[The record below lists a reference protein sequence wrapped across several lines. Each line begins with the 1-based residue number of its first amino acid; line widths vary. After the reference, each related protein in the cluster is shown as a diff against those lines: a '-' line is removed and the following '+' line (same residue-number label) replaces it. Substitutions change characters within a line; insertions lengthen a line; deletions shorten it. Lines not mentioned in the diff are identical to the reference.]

1 LAASC
6 PPSAHRGASIYLADK
21 HSVRSIAFG
30 GGPGPR
36 DDGFSA
42 QGDPALTPES
52 QPTYGAVQRRGSGY
66 PLRCLDLKLSQEQV
80 SMSEQQNVQIV
91 QNAYTAFAR
100 GNIQTILDSL
110 ADDVEWALPGEGLI
124 PQAGTYQKRDG
135 VARFFQTLTQT
146 TEFSNFEPREFI
158 AQG

>member
-1 LAASC
+1 
-6 PPSAHRGASIYLADK
+6 
-21 HSVRSIAFG
+21 
-30 GGPGPR
+30 
-36 DDGFSA
+36 
-42 QGDPALTPES
+42 
-52 QPTYGAVQRRGSGY
+52 
-66 PLRCLDLKLSQEQV
+66 
-80 SMSEQQNVQIV
+80 MSEQQNVQNVQIV

-124 PQAGTYQKRDG
+124 PQAGTYHKRDG

-158 AQG
+158 AQGDRVVALGSYRGKSKVTNRPFESQWAMAFTIHNGKITKFREYTDTATIGKAFAAGAASA